1 MLSPS
6 IYSSIDRI
14 SVFLIMISGF
24 WLAFWVYSADRKA
37 KINRIF
43 FGFTLL
49 LVLWTSFPLFFNSP
63 TISKNLALWL
73 IKLAYGT
80 TALWLIPFYFFAVH
94 FPREG
99 KRYPLLD
106 KIVVLAGIILFAI
119 SSFTNLHVKD
129 IEIREWGNGPI
140 FGPAKI
146 FYFGLVFFFCLL
158 VMWILSKKYSKLQKE
173 EKAKIQYVL
182 IGFFI
187 FIFFN
192 VIFNVLFPL
201 GLGELRYYPL
211 GNYSAIFLIGFTAY
225 AIVKKELFGIKVVLT
240 ALLVGLIS
248 ILLFLDAFFLT
259 QDIALQTIKGIILIV
274 FLFFGFLLIRATQEE
289 VRRKEEAESLLKA
302 KTEFLSIAS
311 HQLRTP
317 LTAILGYSSMLKEG
331 DYGVIP
337 EKAGKALNQIYD
349 SSQRMIK
356 LVNDFLSVSRMETGK
371 TVLKIKETSMNELIN
386 QVISDLE
393 LRAKE
398 RNLYVKYDR
407 PATDHIIGIDPGKI
421 KEVLSNLID
430 NAIHYT
436 EKGGITVSTK
446 ENNARTTILVSDTGA
461 GMTTEEIDKIF
472 ESFSRGSAGNE
483 LNTQGSGLGLYI
495 AKKFVE
501 LHNGKIWAVSEG
513 KDKGSIFYVE
523 LPNK

>member
-1 MLSPS
+1 MPEFIITNKIFVILVN
-6 IYSSIDRI
+6 II
-14 SVFLIMISGF
+14 SL
-24 WLAFWVYSADRKA
+24 WLGFWVYFSNRKN
-37 KINRIF
+37 KINQIF
-43 FGFTLL
+43 FLWVISTSIWITLYY
-49 LVLWTSFPLFFNSP
+49 LVSSSTQLSTATF
-63 TISKNLALWL
+63 LA
-73 IKLAYGT
+73 KLGHGAVSIFY
-80 TALWLIPFYFFAVH
+80 IPFYLFFVYFLH
-94 FPREG
+94 LE
-99 KRYPLLD
+99 KKLKSLT
-106 KIVVLAGIILFAI
+106 IVISITAIALFVLSI
-119 SSFTNLHVKD
+119 FTNLIVKGVEIVGGWRVD
-129 IEIREWGNGPI
+129 IILGKG
-140 FGPAKI
+140 AVI
-146 FYFGLVFFFCLL
+146 FYLMAIFLSVFVIILL
-158 VMWILSKKYSKLQKE
+158 LKNYFKFPKE
-173 EKAKIQYVL
+173 EKLKIQYFL
-182 IGFFI
+182 IGIFIWIIGNFI
-187 FIFFN
+187 FNMVTPILYGRN
-192 VIFNVLFPL
+192 I
-201 GLGELRYYPL
+201 YYYAEI
-211 GNYSAIFLIGFTAY
+211 GNYSVLFLFGFTAY
-225 AIVKKELFGIKVVLT
+225 AIVKQKLFGVKVVLT
-240 ALLVGLIS
+240 TLLVGVMT
-248 ILLFLDAFFLT
+248 ILLMTLPFFMPNYSLKILT
-259 QDIALQTIKGIILIV
+259 VIAL
-274 FLFFGFLLIRATQEE
+274 FLFLIFGFLLIRSTYTE
-289 VRRKEEAESLLKA
+289 VKRKEEAESLLKA

-317 LTAILGYSSMLKEG
+317 LTAILGYSSMLKEE
-331 DYGVIP
+331 DYGAIP
-337 EKAGKALNQIYD
+337 EKAGKALNHIYD

-407 PATDHIIGIDPGKI
+407 PATDHIIRIDPEKI

-461 GMTTEEIDKIF
+461 GMTPEEIDKIF

>member
-1 MLSPS
+1 
-6 IYSSIDRI
+6 
-14 SVFLIMISGF
+14 
-24 WLAFWVYSADRKA
+24 
-37 KINRIF
+37 
-43 FGFTLL
+43 
-49 LVLWTSFPLFFNSP
+49 
-63 TISKNLALWL
+63 
-73 IKLAYGT
+73 
-80 TALWLIPFYFFAVH
+80 
-94 FPREG
+94 
-99 KRYPLLD
+99 
-106 KIVVLAGIILFAI
+106 
-119 SSFTNLHVKD
+119 
-129 IEIREWGNGPI
+129 
-140 FGPAKI
+140 
-146 FYFGLVFFFCLL
+146 
-158 VMWILSKKYSKLQKE
+158 
-173 EKAKIQYVL
+173 
-182 IGFFI
+182 
-187 FIFFN
+187 
-192 VIFNVLFPL
+192 
-201 GLGELRYYPL
+201 
-211 GNYSAIFLIGFTAY
+211 
-225 AIVKKELFGIKVVLT
+225 
-240 ALLVGLIS
+240 
-248 ILLFLDAFFLT
+248 
-259 QDIALQTIKGIILIV
+259 
-274 FLFFGFLLIRATQEE
+274 
-289 VRRKEEAESLLKA
+289 
-302 KTEFLSIAS
+302 
-311 HQLRTP
+311 
-317 LTAILGYSSMLKEG
+317 
-331 DYGVIP
+331 
-337 EKAGKALNQIYD
+337 
-349 SSQRMIK
+349 MIK

-461 GMTTEEIDKIF
+461 GMTPEEIDKIF